1 MKFPILSLLPLLLF
15 PVSGM
20 TEAEFDTLYKRL
32 DKDADACY
40 RLYEAYRDGDGV
52 EKDATKARK
61 WLLGAL
67 ALGKPV
73 DDEVARQP
81 WRKKAKLPLG
91 IKPVPNTRKRKNTP
105 VRRKS
110 AICFTPRATTSP

>member
-73 DDEVARQP
+73 DDEVAGSLGEKRQNF
-81 WRKKAKLPLG
+81 LSVSS
-91 IKPVPNTRKRKNTP
+91 PVPNTRKRKNTP